1 MILSPAFQ
9 IELYGV
15 QNIPDS
21 KWYADGTGGFG
32 INQTLPYLS
41 TALDVNAGTGS
52 NRYVSYHSSF
62 IATSIVQNG
71 STIEV
76 QGSTLADLATLTF
89 SNGFGETISGTA
101 GSASTATVHA
111 QNSVFSFWKPEPIT
125 LEVYTSAALVNG
137 VLTTT
142 RANVT
147 FSPAVWIRYNT
158 TNYIFGPCEPLI
170 STVPNV
176 AAETDGIL
184 GFHNAETFFIYS
196 QSTNQIRVV
205 EYPDVSQH
213 RPTLPSGASRN
224 NEQFCFYTGDS
235 SPVVCGM
242 NAAEIVATIRFGG
255 NYWPP
260 AHAEILFQ

>member
-1 MILSPAFQ
+1 MILSPEIQ
-9 IELYGV
+9 IALFG
-15 QNIPDS
+15 NGSGIPDS
-21 KWYADGTGGFG
+21 KWFADGTGGFG

-62 IATSIVQNG
+62 IATEIVQNG

-76 QGSTLADLATLTF
+76 QGATLADLATLTF

-101 GSASTATVHA
+101 GSASTAQVHA
-111 QNSVFSFWKPEPIT
+111 QNRVFSFWIPQPIT
-125 LEVYTSAALVNG
+125 LEVYTAAELVGG

-147 FSPAVWIRYNT
+147 FSPSMWVRYNT
-158 TNYIFGPCEPLI
+158 TFYKFGSCEPLV

-176 AAETDGIL
+176 AAEPGGIL
-184 GFHNAETFFIYS
+184 GFHNVDRFFMPSWY
-196 QSTNQIRVV
+196 TRVI
-205 EYPDVSQH
+205 EYPNLSLH
-213 RPTLPSGASRN
+213 RPTLPSGATENAER
-224 NEQFCFYTGDS
+224 FCFYTGDG

-242 NAAEIVATIRFGG
+242 NAAEISSRIQYGIT
-255 NYWPP
+255 YWPP

>member
-1 MILSPAFQ
+1 MILSPNIQ
-9 IELYGV
+9 IELLG
-15 QNIPDS
+15 NGGGIPNS

-71 STIEV
+71 STIDV
-76 QGSTLADLATLTF
+76 QGATLADLATLTF
-89 SNGFGETISGTA
+89 SNGFGETISGTD

-125 LEVYTSAALVNG
+125 LEVYTSAALVDG

-147 FSPAVWIRYNT
+147 FSPSKWIRYNT
-158 TNYIFGPCEPLI
+158 TFYIFGPCEPLI

-176 AAETDGIL
+176 AAEPDGVL
-184 GFHNAETFFIYS
+184 GFHNADGFFQPSWYF
-196 QSTNQIRVV
+196 RVL
-205 EYPDVSQH
+205 EYPRLSLH
-213 RPTLPSGASRN
+213 RPTLPSGASEDDER
-224 NEQFCFYTGDS
+224 FCFYTGDGN
-235 SPVVCGM
+235 PVVCGM
-242 NAAEIVATIRFGG
+242 NAAEIASRIQYGIT
-255 NYWPP
+255 YWPP

>member
-1 MILSPAFQ
+1 MILSPEIQ
-9 IELYGV
+9 IELLG
-15 QNIPDS
+15 NGAGIPNS

-62 IATSIVQNG
+62 IATEIVQNG

-76 QGSTLADLATLTF
+76 QGATLADLATLSF

-101 GSASTATVHA
+101 GSATTATVHA

-125 LEVYTSAALVNG
+125 LEVYTSAELVNG

-147 FSPAVWIRYNT
+147 FSPSMWIRYNT
-158 TNYIFGPCEPLI
+158 KFYVFGPCEPLI

-176 AAETDGIL
+176 AAEPDGVL
-184 GFHNAETFFIYS
+184 GFHNAEIFFMPS
-196 QSTNQIRVV
+196 ENCRVI
-205 EYPDVSQH
+205 EYPNLSLH
-213 RPTLPSGASRN
+213 RPTLPAGASPDGER
-224 NEQFCFYTGDS
+224 FCFYTGDA

-242 NAAEIVATIRFGG
+242 NAAEIASRIQYGIT
-255 NYWPP
+255 YWPP

>member
-1 MILSPAFQ
+1 MILSPYIQ
-9 IELYGV
+9 IGLYGGDRV
-15 QNIPDS
+15 PNFQ
-21 KWYADGTGGFG
+21 WFADGTGGFG

-62 IATSIVQNG
+62 IATEIVQNG

-76 QGSTLADLATLTF
+76 QGATLADLATLTF

-125 LEVYTSAALVNG
+125 VEVYTGAELVDG

-147 FSPAVWIRYNT
+147 FSPAVWVRYNT
-158 TNYIFGPCEPLI
+158 TTYKFGPCEPLI

-176 AAETDGIL
+176 AAVQNGVL
-184 GFHNAETFFIYS
+184 AFHNVDGFFQPSGTY
-196 QSTNQIRVV
+196 TRVDQ
-205 EYPDVSQH
+205 YPWVSMH
-213 RPTLPSGASRN
+213 RPTVPTGTMIVGER
-224 NEQFCFYTGDS
+224 FCLYTGDS

-242 NAAEIVATIRFGG
+242 NAAEIASRIQYGIT
-255 NYWPP
+255 YWPP